1 MGMPSPPLLRKTRCG
16 TSGIS
21 VPSIS
26 GCASWMLRFVWRA
39 ENQAFQTVSA
49 GRALSACSESAPAS
63 RATDRQNFSL
73 RDGFRGPITRGI
85 SPPPD
90 ISTAPRTLP
99 LRASVRQ
106 RSQMHMAAGHAG
118 FKALCDRL
126 HRLAA
131 GEYPQ
136 TLLLSNEG
144 CRRCGSCSYPDGP
157 CRLPDVLFPSIEGYG
172 IRVKELADAAG
183 IAYNN
188 GKNTV
193 TYFGALFFRP
203 GKTECAD
210 ETGGA

>member
-1 MGMPSPPLLRKTRCG
+1 MIPDRSLKEIGVWQYGVIPTEKILFSGEVRRICEGNVCRLYGTTWACPPAVG
-16 TSGIS
+16 T
-21 VPSIS
+21 VEE
-26 GCASWMLRFVWRA
+26 C
-39 ENQAFQTVSA
+39 
-49 GRALSACSESAPAS
+49 
-63 RATDRQNFSL
+63 
-73 RDGFRGPITRGI
+73 
-85 SPPPD
+85 
-90 ISTAPRTLP
+90 
-99 LRASVRQ
+99 RQ
-106 RSQMHMAAGHAG
+106 RCLAYPCALVFSARYPLEDSFDCEGMAAGHAG